1 MKNIDAHSSFPD
13 SGLDDCDHAIFKK
26 AREIG
31 VGGAL
36 FMFAGAIGLIASSGQ
51 MTWDIARSAFLV
63 MFIFGG
69 SGVMI
74 AEVFLRILRKHRHK
88 HLPIF
93 F

>member
-1 MKNIDAHSSFPD
+1 MKNIDEHSSLPD
-13 SGLDDCDHAIFKK
+13 SGLDHCDHAIFKK

-36 FMFAGAIGLIASSGQ
+36 LMFAGAIGFIATSGQ
-51 MTWDIARSAFLV
+51 LNWDLARSAYLV
-63 MFIFGG
+63 MLIFGG

-74 AEVFLRILRKHRHK
+74 ADAFLRILRKHRHK

>member
-1 MKNIDAHSSFPD
+1 VKNIDAHSSFPD

-36 FMFAGAIGLIASSGQ
+36 FMFAGAIGLVASSGQ
-51 MTWDIARSAFLV
+51 LTWDLARSAFLV

-74 AEVFLRILRKHRHK
+74 AEVFLRILRKHRQK

>member
-1 MKNIDAHSSFPD
+1 MKNIDKHSSFPE
-13 SGLDDCDHAIFKK
+13 SGLDQCDHAIYTR

-31 VGGAL
+31 VAGAL
-36 FMFAGAIGLIASSGQ
+36 FLFAGAIGLVASAGQ
-51 MTWDIARSAFLV
+51 PTWNLARWAYLA
-63 MFIFGG
+63 MIIFGS

-74 AEVFLRILRKHRHK
+74 AEVFLRILRKHRQK